1 MRTSS
6 ELITVASFET
16 APEAWI
22 YQNRLEANGIT
33 AFVADEHV
41 ANAYWLYS
49 TAIGGVKVQ
58 IPDRE
63 IKSFRRFEVLEA
75 TTTPAPLPCFEEQ
88 SFEDQSYVGD
98 PCPQCSSHEISFQR
112 WPKRTIFAIWLV
124 LGVVIPIYS
133 PSQLCNQCGLVTRE
147 QIDIPT
153 QFNIIH
159 LVILLS

>member
-1 MRTSS
+1 MVITLGSAPLGPVYCRWNASLFVSSEKIIFTRVSDIPGTIWVFWPILYWVLRTKYMRTSS

-75 TTTPAPLPCFEEQ
+75 TTNF
-88 SFEDQSYVGD
+88 
-98 PCPQCSSHEISFQR
+98 
-112 WPKRTIFAIWLV
+112 
-124 LGVVIPIYS
+124 
-133 PSQLCNQCGLVTRE
+133 
-147 QIDIPT
+147 
-153 QFNIIH
+153 
-159 LVILLS
+159 